1 MLELIRHKINEV
13 EITLLE
19 TSNKCSRYLLCFEK
33 HYYEVN
39 RNIVDLISVLKRV
52 DHFQEAVS
60 ILKKEYGR
68 IYSEEEIELLVIKFI
83 KPILE
88 IDEKTS
94 NPFLFKKEFI
104 SGSSIKWISNLLSI
118 LFDRKIIY
126 LLLMISCCLEIYF
139 FSNFFSQIN
148 VHQFDLYTFIVL
160 LSLFLIS
167 SFIHELGHA
176 SACRYYELEHG
187 GIGFGL
193 YLNFPVFYTDVSSIW
208 KLSRKKRLLVNFA
221 GVYFQLILL
230 IPILLIYFFTFNS
243 SLKYFI
249 YIINFNFLL
258 TLNPFLKFDGYWI
271 VSDLLGVPNLRE
283 RTTELF
289 LYYFKRIKKDK
300 VRKPFLFEMKIKEK
314 VMMLLYSLTVNVF
327 FAYYFFFV
335 LPKFLYEFVKNFPDN
350 FKKMVFELAA
360 GQMPDF
366 QLIQI
371 VIMKFIFFVFT
382 IYLCVRLTLK
392 ILHKYNLSKSTKS

>member
-271 VSDLLGVPNLRE
+271 VSDLLGVPNLR
-283 RTTELF
+283 
-289 LYYFKRIKKDK
+289 
-300 VRKPFLFEMKIKEK
+300 
-314 VMMLLYSLTVNVF
+314 
-327 FAYYFFFV
+327 
-335 LPKFLYEFVKNFPDN
+335 
-350 FKKMVFELAA
+350 
-360 GQMPDF
+360 
-366 QLIQI
+366 
-371 VIMKFIFFVFT
+371 
-382 IYLCVRLTLK
+382 
-392 ILHKYNLSKSTKS
+392 

>member
-1 MLELIRHKINEV
+1 M
-13 EITLLE
+13 
-19 TSNKCSRYLLCFEK
+19 
-33 HYYEVN
+33 
-39 RNIVDLISVLKRV
+39 KRV

-249 YIINFNFLL
+249 YIINFNFF
-258 TLNPFLKFDGYWI
+258 TNI
-271 VSDLLGVPNLRE
+271 ESV
-283 RTTELF
+283 
-289 LYYFKRIKKDK
+289 FKI
-300 VRKPFLFEMKIKEK
+300 
-314 VMMLLYSLTVNVF
+314 
-327 FAYYFFFV
+327 
-335 LPKFLYEFVKNFPDN
+335 
-350 FKKMVFELAA
+350 
-360 GQMPDF
+360 
-366 QLIQI
+366 
-371 VIMKFIFFVFT
+371 
-382 IYLCVRLTLK
+382 
-392 ILHKYNLSKSTKS
+392 